1 MSWHADHVN
10 DRFFIVYK
18 FPLTSRT
25 ALHWACKR
33 GHVSIVQILLQ
44 NGADISIKN
53 FKGELASD
61 LTTLREILAV
71 LKIEPDEDFARRCA
85 EGTSKLPIV
94 PNYLKSPLFPY
105 STQDNVDDSVLLSS
119 PSSMSATCNSHLSSA
134 NDRVEH
140 KPTEGTSH
148 KGASGGGK
156 NLTSESTTSA
166 TSPFVFRVRVSG
178 SNDSDFVEVE
188 VPSLSYS
195 SLLKACCE
203 ELEVGH
209 HEITKIRKLPNV
221 WVRKDRDVQR
231 LKEGQELEIILSTE

>member
-1 MSWHADHVN
+1 M
-10 DRFFIVYK
+10 
-18 FPLTSRT
+18 
-25 ALHWACKR
+25 
-33 GHVSIVQILLQ
+33 SIVQLLLQ
-44 NGADISIKN
+44 NGADVSIKN

-85 EGTSKLPIV
+85 ERTSKLPIV

-105 STQDNVDDSVLLSS
+105 STLDNVDDSVLSS

-134 NDRVEH
+134 NDAVIH
-140 KPTEGTSH
+140 KPTEGTDH

-203 ELEVGH
+203 ELEVGL